1 MFFSFLSYLPKEQ
14 QTKVIDSWVKMRKDY
29 EIKQKKLENE
39 RIAREKIKKQEEIME
54 YIRKN
59 PPQTFRDMMIAGPFM
74 AEYYKNKKIY

>member
-39 RIAREKIKKQEEIME
+39 RIAREKENEKLKKQEEIME
-54 YIRKN
+54 YISVTPSSR
-59 PPQTFRDMMIAGPFM
+59 PWI
-74 AEYYKNKKIY
+74 